1 MSTEES
7 PSQSVRRA
15 LRIDLSALNELAARR
30 AFWKG
35 RLIGV
40 QGQPCESLHII
51 SEGQVLLSRQTPE
64 GEDYALYLLG
74 PGQMFG
80 EGSLHPDGCW
90 LASARAVTD
99 GLVHVLPAS
108 HLPRLFQYHP
118 QLADHVLTLLSLR
131 LERAHRRLDVT
142 NVHSAR
148 ERLLGLLRAMSDYHG
163 EPQGGEIWLPL
174 GLTQSELGDMVG
186 LARET
191 VARVIADLEEE
202 GLIRREGRR
211 GMWLRI

>member
-1 MSTEES
+1 M
-7 PSQSVRRA
+7 
-15 LRIDLSALNELAARR
+15 DLSPLGDLAARR

-40 QGQPCESLHII
+40 QGQPCDGLHVI
-51 SEGQVLLSRQTPE
+51 SEGQVLLSRRNAD

-74 PGQMFG
+74 GGQLFG
-80 EGSLHPDGCW
+80 EGSLHPSGCW
-90 LASARAVTD
+90 LATTRAVTD
-99 GLVHVLPAS
+99 GILYVLPS
-108 HLPRLFQYHP
+108 SQLPRLFQYHP

-148 ERLLGLLRAMSDYHG
+148 ERLLGLLRVMSDYQG

-174 GLTQSELGDMVG
+174 GLTQTELGDMVG

-191 VARVIADLEEE
+191 VARVIADLEAE
-202 GLIRREGRR
+202 GLVRREGRR
-211 GMWLRI
+211 GLWLRG